1 MCTFED
7 QDKLQVSLDAL
18 TGVSQIVQGVIPVT
32 ATIWFSKYP
41 ALAGIDYPMNLEAFP
56 KVSLSLHPSCLALI
70 GHWSYVQIWSYVHL
84 ATRLSGLASSR
95 QVSLIDWLA
104 SGAGTHWPTGIP
116 SKPQSSFF
124 SLSPAPHRKTCH
136 YSPSGILFWNTIHLL
151 ESPPTEAAILLL
163 LSLAL
168 SCSSLFTF

>member
-56 KVSLSLHPSCLALI
+56 KASSRCIRLVWPSLVIGHMSKYGHMSIRPPACLVWQVADKCPSLTDLQVVPALIDRLESPRSRNPPSSLSLLLLTAK
-70 GHWSYVQIWSYVHL
+70 L
-84 ATRLSGLASSR
+84 ATIHLLEYYSGILFTFWNPL
-95 QVSLIDWLA
+95 QL
-104 SGAGTHWPTGIP
+104 
-116 SKPQSSFF
+116 KPQSSFF
-124 SLSPAPHRKTCH
+124 SL
-136 YSPSGILFWNTIHLL
+136 
-151 ESPPTEAAILLL
+151 
-163 LSLAL
+163 
-168 SCSSLFTF
+168 